1 MNIITLLNQI
11 DNGEIAL
18 PAIQRNFVWGE
29 SKIQTLLDSIAR
41 GYPIGIVLMWETF
54 DDIQYRAFSKDY
66 IGDNVPSFQD
76 NTQKR
81 KLKVVLDGQ
90 QRLQSLYIAL
100 YGKYEEKHL
109 YFDVLSGRDADN
121 FADRKYLF
129 YFEAKDSANNRNTAS
144 LENTHSIDDKNNGG
158 EAEYLYKVSDLFSMS
173 TTDRIKLR
181 KKISQRLNLA
191 DDDEL
196 RLETNLAKLDE
207 VLVKD
212 ENILKASTID
222 ENKPSNSPERKS
234 ESDVL
239 EIFVR
244 VNRQGTPLTR
254 SDLIFS
260 MLKLNWKDSAST
272 LPNFVDKINR
282 GNSFALDVDFVIRCL
297 FAVSDLGTKFDI
309 EILRGKGNIEKIRQ
323 NFEKCCD
330 AIKST
335 VDFVQRDCWCASSR
349 ALGGY
354 NTLVPLVYYL
364 FHTAKHQVPNSEISK
379 VRKSLYLFG
388 FTMPFSRYADSRL
401 AKFIRDELKSNLD
414 KKIYTFPLDKAI
426 KWVEY
431 WERTK
436 GFDIDLLNRNPR
448 LSLYVL
454 QNYSGAE
461 PHLMANAPD
470 IDHIF
475 PRSQLRKKKYL
486 REGEIN
492 HVANYW
498 ILSKGKNQNK
508 SAKHPRTYFADV
520 DENELKKALIDPD
533 MLDYRL
539 YKTFLEERSEKL
551 VSHIQEKL
559 DFVEADFVPNSNT

>member
-11 DNGEIAL
+11 NSGEIVL
-18 PAIQRNFVWGE
+18 PAIQRDFVWNE
-29 SKIQTLLDSIAR
+29 SKIQTLMDSIAR
-41 GYPIGIVLMWETF
+41 GYPIGIILMWETF
-54 DDIQYRAFSKDY
+54 DDIQYRKFLSDYHGDKDNLTFH
-66 IGDNVPSFQD
+66 DNSQR
-76 NTQKR
+76 K

-100 YGKYEEKHL
+100 YGKYDDKYL
-109 YFDVLSGRDADN
+109 YFDVLSGRDGDK

-129 YFEAKDSANNRNTAS
+129 YFETSDNVEKRNSVS
-144 LENTHSIDDKNNGG
+144 LEKAGKNNGA
-158 EAEYLYKVSDLFSMS
+158 EVEYEYLYKVSDLFAMGAA
-173 TTDRIKLR
+173 DRVKFRKELSQKLQL
-181 KKISQRLNLA
+181 SES
-191 DDDEL
+191 DEL
-196 RLETNLAKLDE
+196 RLETNLAKLLE
-207 VLVKD
+207 VLVQD

-244 VNRQGTPLTR
+244 INRQGTPLTR

-260 MLKLNWKDSAST
+260 MLKLNWKDSASS
-272 LPNFVDKINR
+272 LPSFVDSINQ

-309 EILRGKGNIEKIRQ
+309 ELLRNNENIKKIKQ
-323 NFEKCCD
+323 NFQRCCD

-335 VDFVQRDCWCASSR
+335 IDFVQRDCWCASSR

-364 FHTAKHQVPNSEISK
+364 FHTPNHQIPNSEIGK
-379 VRKSLYLFG
+379 VRKALYLFG

-401 AKFIRDELKSNLD
+401 AKFIRDELKPNLS
-414 KKIYTFPLDKAI
+414 KKVYVFPLDKAI

-436 GFDIDLLNRNPR
+436 GFSVEMLNRNPR
-448 LSLYVL
+448 LGLYVL

-461 PHLMANAPD
+461 THLMANAPD

-475 PRSQLRKKKYL
+475 PRSELRNKGF
-486 REGEIN
+486 EVAEIN
-492 HVANYW
+492 HIANYW

-508 SAKHPRTYFADV
+508 SAKHPKTYFADV
-520 DENELKKALIDPD
+520 DRKELQRAYIDLD
-533 MLDYRL
+533 MLDYKL
-539 YKTFLEERSEKL
+539 YRKFLASRSEKIIAH
-551 VSHIQEKL
+551 VREKIGFTDD
-559 DFVEADFVPNSNT
+559 DFATNQ

>member
-11 DNGEIAL
+11 DNGEIVL

-29 SKIQTLLDSIAR
+29 NRIQTLMDSIAR

-66 IGDNVPSFQD
+66 IGDNLPSFQD

-129 YFEAKDSANNRNTAS
+129 YFETKDSANNRNTAS
-144 LENTHSIDDKNNGG
+144 LANIHKINNKNNGT
-158 EAEYLYKVSDLFSMS
+158 EAEYLYRVRNLFSMS

-181 KKISQRLNLA
+181 KEISQELSLA
-191 DDDEL
+191 EDDEL

-222 ENKPSNSPERKS
+222 ENKPSNSAERKS

-272 LPNFVDKINR
+272 LPNFVDGINN

-309 EILRGKGNIEKIRQ
+309 EILRGKGNIDKIRQ

-335 VDFVQRDCWCASSR
+335 VDFVQQSCWCASSR

-354 NTLVPLVYYL
+354 NTLVPFVYYL
-364 FHTAKHQVPNSEISK
+364 FHTPKHQVPNSEIGK

-401 AKFIRDELKSNLD
+401 GKFIREELKSNLD

-431 WERTK
+431 WERIK
-436 GFDIDLLNRNPR
+436 GLDIDLLNRNPR
-448 LSLYVL
+448 LSLYAM

-486 REGEIN
+486 GEGEIN

-508 SAKHPRTYFADV
+508 SAKHPRSYFADV
-520 DENELKKALIDPD
+520 DENELKKALIDPA

-539 YKTFLEERSEKL
+539 YKTFLQERSEKL
-551 VSHIQEKL
+551 VSHIQEKIG
-559 DFVEADFVPNSNT
+559 FVESDFATNSDV

>member
-11 DNGEIAL
+11 NSGEIVL
-18 PAIQRNFVWGE
+18 PAIQRDFVWNEG
-29 SKIQTLLDSIAR
+29 KIQTLMDSIAR
-41 GYPIGIVLMWETF
+41 GYPIGIILMWETF
-54 DDIQYRAFSKDY
+54 DDIQYRKFLSDYHGDKDNLTFH
-66 IGDNVPSFQD
+66 DNS
-76 NTQKR
+76 QKK

-100 YGKYEEKHL
+100 YGKYDDKYL
-109 YFDVLSGRDADN
+109 YFDVLSGRDGDK

-129 YFEAKDSANNRNTAS
+129 YFEANENVEKRNAVS
-144 LENTHSIDDKNNGG
+144 LEKAGKNNGA
-158 EAEYLYKVSDLFSMS
+158 EIEYEYLCKVNDLFAMGAAGRVKFRKELSQ
-173 TTDRIKLR
+173 KLQL
-181 KKISQRLNLA
+181 SES
-191 DDDEL
+191 DEL
-196 RLETNLAKLDE
+196 RLETNLAKLLE
-207 VLVKD
+207 VLVQD

-222 ENKPSNSPERKS
+222 ENKPSNSSERKS

-244 VNRQGTPLTR
+244 INRQGTPLTR

-260 MLKLNWKDSAST
+260 MLKLNWKDSASS
-272 LPNFVDKINR
+272 LPGFVDSINE

-309 EILRGKGNIEKIRQ
+309 ELLRNNENIKKIKQ
-323 NFEKCCD
+323 NFQRCCD
-330 AIKST
+330 AINST
-335 VDFVQRDCWCASSR
+335 IDFVQHDCWCASSR

-364 FHTAKHQVPNSEISK
+364 FHTPNQQVPNSEIGK
-379 VRKSLYLFG
+379 VRKALYLFG

-401 AKFIRDELKSNLD
+401 AKFIRDELKPNLS
-414 KKIYTFPLDKAI
+414 KKIYAFPLDKAI

-436 GFDIDLLNRNPR
+436 GFSVEMLNRNPR
-448 LSLYVL
+448 LGLYVL

-461 PHLMANAPD
+461 THLMANAPD

-475 PRSQLRKKKYL
+475 PRSELKDKGF
-486 REGEIN
+486 EVAEIN
-492 HVANYW
+492 HIANYW

-508 SAKHPRTYFADV
+508 SAKHPKTYFANV
-520 DENELKKALIDPD
+520 DSGELQRAYIDMD
-533 MLDYRL
+533 MLDYKL
-539 YKTFLEERSEKL
+539 YRKFLASRSEKI
-551 VSHIQEKL
+551 VAYVQDKIGFTDN
-559 DFVEADFVPNSNT
+559 DFATNQ